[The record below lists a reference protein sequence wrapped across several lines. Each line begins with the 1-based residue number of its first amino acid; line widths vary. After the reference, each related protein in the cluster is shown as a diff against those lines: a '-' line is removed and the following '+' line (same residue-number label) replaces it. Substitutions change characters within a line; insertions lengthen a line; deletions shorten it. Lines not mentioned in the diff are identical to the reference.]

1 MHTTAEVVYITGA
14 VVYNTGAV
22 VYTTGAI
29 VHIIGAVE
37 CCTLLV
43 QPGLIT
49 TRVTRSQK
57 LGVLKLFHFSL
68 TSYMPCFVGL

>member
-14 VVYNTGAV
+14 VVYTIGAV
-22 VYTTGAI
+22 